1 MSQVRGHDK
10 TYEWKA
16 TLILSLAFG
25 LVGLDRF
32 ILPSL
37 FFGHIDVDLGLNEGH
52 LGQIVGVLAVA
63 WGISAVLFGGLSDR
77 LGRRNVLVPA
87 VIFFSLMSWAS
98 GAVTGLVSLLLVR
111 ALMGVAEGAVA
122 PTGVAAVVEAS
133 HPNRRGINN
142 GFFQCAIALFGL
154 AIAPIMAT
162 QLLQYMSWRWVFLI
176 AGIPGLIVALFLWKI
191 IREPHQLATS
201 VAESAAAPKPPL
213 ASIFRHRNIV
223 VSMLS
228 LMLQAGLLGSR
239 LVEFWS
245 RHSHKGSDASDLAT
259 SSSMGALRF
268 IGKLLL
274 WSVLLLLALDNLG
287 IDVTAAVAGHDVV
300 VNLATAVPTGER
312 ANDLAAWDENDRI
325 RGTVD
330 IRGRAQADG
339 GEHLLGGLRVKRA
352 IRLTHGPGQLVAGAA
367 QVLYGHAKV
376 VRIKARVLGRLR
388 EGRSI
393 DALRAELAA
402 ASGDALSPVV
412 VAAQAERGVGCFELS
427 SHRAPQRARVG

>member
-228 LMLQAGLLGSR
+228 LMCAMMGIFILAAFMPGYLTNFLGLEITSMGFVTSAIGFGGALGQFAIPAVSDFLGRRLATVLSFIGSAVFLYFFIQTGAGNNTQLFVLLFGAALFNFGALAILAGPIPAEAAPPGLIATAAGLVIG
-239 LVEFWS
+239 VGEIF
-245 RHSHKGSDASDLAT
+245 GGGVAPAIAGAIASARGLDKPLMLT
-259 SSSMGALRF
+259 LGAL
-268 IGKLLL
+268 L
-274 WSVLLLLALDNLG
+274 VG
-287 IDVTAAVAGHDVV
+287 IVISLFLKETA
-300 VNLATAVPTGER
+300 PR
-312 ANDLAAWDENDRI
+312 KI
-325 RGTVD
+325 R
-330 IRGRAQADG
+330 
-339 GEHLLGGLRVKRA
+339 
-352 IRLTHGPGQLVAGAA
+352 
-367 QVLYGHAKV
+367 
-376 VRIKARVLGRLR
+376 
-388 EGRSI
+388 
-393 DALRAELAA
+393 
-402 ASGDALSPVV
+402 
-412 VAAQAERGVGCFELS
+412 
-427 SHRAPQRARVG
+427 